1 MFWFNVHNLQLL
13 CSDSMFTTKRVGD
26 GSFSFL
32 WKTLVFFFLHF
43 LNLGA
48 QIRCPQNQYTNHLMP
63 QIISR
68 SVPALHLEIQEKKQ
82 SFTHVEILQ
91 NTVWQN
97 QDLPRN
103 SMWFFL
109 TPRNY
114 LTPGIST
121 CFFPSIIPSC
131 LLGTLFRFF
140 MECEPSLSNQTTPHC
155 HALGCTVSFFLV
167 NIFKAAMCSFLSSL
181 YLVFLL

>member
-1 MFWFNVHNLQLL
+1 MFWFNVHNLL
-13 CSDSMFTTKRVGD
+13 KRVGD
-26 GSFSFL
+26 SSFSFL

-43 LNLGA
+43 LNLGT
-48 QIRCPQNQYTNHLMP
+48 QIRCPQNQYIYQP

-91 NTVWQN
+91 NTVWHDTPWKFKKN

-121 CFFPSIIPSC
+121 CFVPSIIPSC
-131 LLGTLFRFF
+131 QLGTLFRFF

-167 NIFKAAMCSFLSSL
+167 NIFEAAMCSFLSSF